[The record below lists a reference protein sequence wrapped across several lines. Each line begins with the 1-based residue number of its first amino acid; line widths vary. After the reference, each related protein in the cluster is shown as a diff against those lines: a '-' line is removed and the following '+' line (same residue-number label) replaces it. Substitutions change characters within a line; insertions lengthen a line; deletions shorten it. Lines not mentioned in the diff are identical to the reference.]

1 MQKISLGRTKS
12 PCYHLNSEKAPH
24 SADTAVSILYNGR
37 SPMPLTKTRVYS
49 ADSSKRGSE
58 TVRCRLA
65 PTACSLKTPSNLLF
79 LFIAFRI
86 QFLSILT

>member
-1 MQKISLGRTKS
+1 
-12 PCYHLNSEKAPH
+12 
-24 SADTAVSILYNGR
+24 
-37 SPMPLTKTRVYS
+37 MPLTKTRVYS

-65 PTACSLKTPSNLLF
+65 PTACSLKTLGNLLF